1 MKPSLLALAAFL
13 FPILLTLGCGEPVVQ
28 SPTDAPPVETETPAA
43 AAAEPKEVTVRV
55 LDYEGIRM
63 LVESQRGKV
72 VVVDYWAT
80 DCPPCLKEFPGLV
93 DLDRQYAERGVVC
106 VSVSLD
112 YIGLPKKPAESYVPH
127 VKKYLDKFGATF
139 DNVLAGDDVAT
150 MLEKLKLGSP
160 PAVYV
165 YAQDG
170 SLAKRFD
177 NSGVT
182 SEEEAFTY
190 ADVESLVVEL
200 LAANHP

>member
-1 MKPSLLALAAFL
+1 MASPGYASVKLL
-13 FPILLTLGCGEPVVQ
+13 
-28 SPTDAPPVETETPAA
+28 
-43 AAAEPKEVTVRV
+43 
-55 LDYEGIRM
+55 
-63 LVESQRGKV
+63 
-72 VVVDYWAT
+72 
-80 DCPPCLKEFPGLV
+80 
-93 DLDRQYAERGVVC
+93 
-106 VSVSLD
+106 
-112 YIGLPKKPAESYVPH
+112 KKF
-127 VKKYLDKFGATF
+127 LDKFGATF
-139 DNVLAGDDVAT
+139 DNVLAGDDVDM

-177 NSGVT
+177 NSSAA